1 MSCTGRL
8 ATGRVGVFA
17 LVVLAACTGD
27 TPVDPACP
35 DVPGTVC
42 RVVGTGALGF
52 NGEGL
57 PALESWLYF
66 PSAVREH
73 PDGRLVIVD
82 FNNMRVR
89 AVDPDGSVVTIVG
102 TGEHAWSTPG
112 SAPLETALENPID
125 AVFGP
130 DGSLY
135 VLPLHEARV
144 LHVDPDGAVRPCA
157 GSGEIGYDGDGGDAT
172 TAKISEASGL
182 AVGDDGAVYIADT
195 QNNAIRVMVDG
206 RMDTLAGAPASG
218 FVDGTGA
225 DARFAGPQR
234 LAIDGRVL
242 YVADANNH
250 AVRAVNVDTGA
261 VTTIAGTGARGYTGD
276 GGPAIDAQ
284 LMYPY
289 GVSVGSGGALYIADS
304 GNNVVRRVVG
314 GTIETV
320 AGTGE
325 EGLTGDDG
333 PAVDATFAF
342 PVHTL
347 VSGGDLYVAD
357 MKNGVVR
364 VVRGI
369 E

>member
-1 MSCTGRL
+1 MSCIGKVTSGGL
-8 ATGRVGVFA
+8 TLGGLF
-17 LVVLAACTGD
+17 LAACTGPSPID
-27 TPVDPACP
+27 APCP
-35 DVPGTVC
+35 DTPGTVC
-42 RVVGTGALGF
+42 RAIGTGELGF

-73 PDGRLVIVD
+73 PDGRLVVTD

-89 AVDPDGSVVTIVG
+89 AVDPDGTLVTIVG
-102 TGEHAWSTPG
+102 SGEHAWSTPG
-112 SAPLETALENPID
+112 ASALESALENPVD
-125 AVFGP
+125 AAFAP

-135 VLPLHEARV
+135 IMPTHEARV
-144 LHVDPDGAVRPCA
+144 VHVGADGIVQPCA
-157 GSGEIGYDGDGGDAT
+157 GSGEVGYEGDGGDPTA
-172 TAKISEASGL
+172 AKISEASGL
-182 AVGDDGAVYIADT
+182 AVGDDGALYVADT
-195 QNNAIRVMVDG
+195 QNNVIRVVADG
-206 RMDTLAGAPASG
+206 VIRTVAGAAEPG
-218 FVDGTGA
+218 FVDGA
-225 DARFAGPQR
+225 AAEARFSGPQR
-234 LAIDGRVL
+234 LAVQGGVL

-250 AVRAVNVDTGA
+250 AIRAIDIDTGA
-261 VTTIAGTGARGYTGD
+261 VTTVAGTGERGYAGD
-276 GGPAIDAQ
+276 GGPATAAQ

-289 GVSVGSGGALYIADS
+289 GVNVGTDGALFISDS

-333 PAVDATFAF
+333 PAIDATFSF
-342 PVHTL
+342 PVHAL

-357 MKNGVVR
+357 LKNGVVR

>member
-1 MSCTGRL
+1 MSCIGRL
-8 ATGRVGVFA
+8 LRGAPIVLA
-17 LVVLAACTGD
+17 LAACTGEAPGD
-27 TPVDPACP
+27 EPCP
-35 DVPGTVC
+35 DTPGTVC
-42 RVVGTGALGF
+42 RVVGTGTLGF

-57 PALESWLYF
+57 DALESWLYF

-73 PDGRLVIVD
+73 PDGRLVLVD

-89 AVDPDGSVVTIVG
+89 AVDPDGTVVTLAG

-112 SAPLETALENPID
+112 AQARETALENPID
-125 AVFGP
+125 AVYGP

-144 LHVDPDGAVRPCA
+144 LHVGADGVVAPCA
-157 GSGEIGYDGDGGDAT
+157 GSGEVGYEGDGGEAT
-172 TAKISEASGL
+172 AAKMSEGSGL
-182 AVGDDGAVYIADT
+182 AMGADGALYIADT
-195 QNNAIRVMVDG
+195 QNNLVRVVEGGTIR
-206 RMDTLAGAPASG
+206 TLAGAPEAG
-218 FVDGTGA
+218 FVDGAAT

-234 LAIDGRVL
+234 LAVGDGVL

-250 AVRAVNVDTGA
+250 AIRAVDLATGA
-261 VTTIAGTGARGYTGD
+261 VTTVAGTGTRGYTGD
-276 GGPAIDAQ
+276 GGLATAAA

-289 GVSVGSGGALYIADS
+289 GVNVGTDGTLWIADS
-304 GNNVVRRVVG
+304 GNNVIRRVRS

-333 PAVDATFAF
+333 PALDATFAF
-342 PVHTL
+342 PVHL
-347 VSGGDLYVAD
+347 LERDGDLYVAD
-357 MKNGVVR
+357 LKNGVIR
-364 VVRGI
+364 VVRGV